1 MIECYD
7 VAVWQGKSPT
17 ASQIVF
23 FDGRPEKSSYR
34 HYHLKELAEG
44 NNDFAMMKEVLERRL
59 KNFPH
64 PDLIIVDGGKG
75 QLGVA
80 EKVIKDMGL
89 KIAVSGIA
97 KAKTKGSF
105 NEKEVSGTEER
116 LFIPNVKDPKVLKK
130 VPPFID

>member
-1 MIECYD
+1 MLLCGK
-7 VAVWQGKSPT
+7 GKSPT

-97 KAKTKGSF
+97 KAKQKEALTK
-105 NEKEVSGTEER
+105 KR
-116 LFIPNVKDPKVLKK
+116 
-130 VPPFID
+130 